1 MLGNVLSPWGLFDDK
16 IWGEGWKE
24 RSTFDFVHQ
33 NFKISHLGTG
43 EKATLLLLPLFLP
56 TTPSQN

>member
-1 MLGNVLSPWGLFDDK
+1 MLGNALSPWGLFDDK
-16 IWGEGWKE
+16 TGGEEWKV
-24 RSTFDFVHQ
+24 RSTFDFVRQ

-43 EKATLLLLPLFLP
+43 EKATLLPLLLP